1 MKWYIMGRGGIL
13 WEISNQRINML
24 IGHYIHG
31 LDDKKRI
38 SIPSKWR
45 SVLGKKVVVTS
56 GLDKSLFVF
65 SLKEWQKIAEKLSSL
80 SFTNKDTRSFT
91 RFMLSNA
98 FEADLDSVGR
108 ILITDTLKDFASI
121 NKKAVLVGM
130 HSRVEIWSE
139 EEWEKYSNANNKSA
153 DALATKLSDIGI
165 L

>member
-1 MKWYIMGRGGIL
+1 VGYCGRYRAGGLIYL
-13 WEISNQRINML
+13 NML

-31 LDDKKRI
+31 LDDKNRI

-98 FEADLDSVGR
+98 FDTDLDSVGR
-108 ILITDTLKDFASI
+108 ILVTGELKNFADI
-121 NKKAVLVGM
+121 KKKVVLVGM
-130 HSRVEIWSE
+130 HSRVEIWDE
-139 EEWEKYSNANNKSA
+139 NIWEKYSRENNKDA
-153 DALATKLSDIGI
+153 DSIASKLSEIGV

>member
-1 MKWYIMGRGGIL
+1 MGRGGIL
-13 WEISNQRINML
+13 WEISNQRTNML

-98 FEADLDSVGR
+98 FEVDLDSVGR
-108 ILITDTLKDFASI
+108 ILITDALKDFASI

-130 HSRVEIWSE
+130 HSRVEIWGE
-139 EEWEKYSNANNKSA
+139 EEWEKYSSANNKSA
-153 DALATKLSDIGI
+153 DSIAGKLSEIGI

>member
-1 MKWYIMGRGGIL
+1 MGYCGRYQTVF
-13 WEISNQRINML
+13 NFML
-24 IGHYIHG
+24 IGHYIHQ

-38 SIPSKWR
+38 SIPAKWR

-80 SFTNKDTRSFT
+80 SFTNKEARSFT

-98 FEADLDSVGR
+98 FDTDLDSVGR
-108 ILITDTLKDFASI
+108 ILITDQLKSFADI

-139 EEWEKYSNANNKSA
+139 EEWEKYSKSNNKDA
-153 DALATKLSDIGI
+153 DSVASKLSDLGV

>member
-1 MKWYIMGRGGIL
+1 
-13 WEISNQRINML
+13 ML

-31 LDDKKRI
+31 LDDKNRI

-98 FEADLDSVGR
+98 FDTDLDSVGR
-108 ILITDTLKDFASI
+108 ILVTGELKNFADI
-121 NKKAVLVGM
+121 KKKVVLVGM
-130 HSRVEIWSE
+130 HSRVEIWDE
-139 EEWEKYSNANNKSA
+139 NIWEKYSRENNKDA
-153 DALATKLSDIGI
+153 DSIASKLSEIGV

>member
-1 MKWYIMGRGGIL
+1 
-13 WEISNQRINML
+13 ML
-24 IGHYIHG
+24 IGHYIHQ

-38 SIPSKWR
+38 SIPAKWR

-80 SFTNKDTRSFT
+80 SFTNKEARSFT

-98 FEADLDSVGR
+98 FDTDLDSVGR
-108 ILITDTLKDFASI
+108 ILITDQLKSFADI

-130 HSRVEIWSE
+130 HSRVEVWSE
-139 EEWEKYSNANNKSA
+139 EEWEKYSKANNKDA
-153 DALATKLSDIGI
+153 DSVASKLSDLGV

>member
-1 MKWYIMGRGGIL
+1 
-13 WEISNQRINML
+13 ML
-24 IGHYIHG
+24 IGHYIHQ

-38 SIPSKWR
+38 SIPAKWR

-98 FEADLDSVGR
+98 FDTDLDSVGR
-108 ILITDTLKDFASI
+108 ILITDQLKSFADI
-121 NKKAVLVGM
+121 KKKAVLVGM
-130 HSRVEIWSE
+130 HSRVEVWSE
-139 EEWEKYSNANNKSA
+139 EEWEKYSKVNNRDVDSVA
-153 DALATKLSDIGI
+153 SKLSDLGV

>member
-1 MKWYIMGRGGIL
+1 
-13 WEISNQRINML
+13 ML

-31 LDDKKRI
+31 LDDRKRL
-38 SIPSKWR
+38 SIPAKWR

-56 GLDKSLFVF
+56 GLDKSLFVY
-65 SLKEWQKIAEKLSSL
+65 SLKEWQKIADKLSEL

-108 ILITDTLKDFASI
+108 ILITDTLKDFANI
-121 NKKAVLVGM
+121 KKKAVLVGM
-130 HSRVEIWSE
+130 HSRVEVWGE
-139 EEWEKYSNANNKSA
+139 EEWDKYANSNNKSA
-153 DALATKLSDIGI
+153 DAIAGKLGELGI

>member
-1 MKWYIMGRGGIL
+1 MGDIDSPVL
-13 WEISNQRINML
+13 SML
-24 IGHYIHG
+24 IGHYIHQ

-45 SVLGKKVVVTS
+45 AILGKKVIVTS
-56 GLDKSLFVF
+56 GFDKSLFVY
-65 SLKEWQKIAEKLSSL
+65 SLKEWTKIAEKLSSL

-108 ILITDTLKDFASI
+108 ILVTDTLKSFADI
-121 NKKAVLVGM
+121 KKKAVLVGM

-153 DALATKLSDIGI
+153 DAVAEKLSEIGV

>member
-1 MKWYIMGRGGIL
+1 
-13 WEISNQRINML
+13 ML

-31 LDDKKRI
+31 LDDKKRL
-38 SIPSKWR
+38 SIPAKWR

-56 GLDKSLFVF
+56 GLDKSLFVY
-65 SLKEWQKIAEKLSSL
+65 SLKEWQKIADKLSEL

-108 ILITDTLKDFASI
+108 ILITDILKDFANI
-121 NKKAVLVGM
+121 EKKAVLVGM
-130 HSRVEIWSE
+130 HSRVEIWGE
-139 EEWEKYSNANNKSA
+139 EEWDKYANSNNKSA
-153 DALATKLSDIGI
+153 DTIAGKLGELGI

>member
-1 MKWYIMGRGGIL
+1 
-13 WEISNQRINML
+13 ML

-45 SVLGKKVVVTS
+45 NLLGKKVVVTS

-80 SFTNKDTRSFT
+80 SFTNKDSRSFT

-98 FEADLDSVGR
+98 FLADLDSVGR
-108 ILITDTLKDFASI
+108 ILITDALKDFAGL

-130 HSRVEIWSE
+130 HSRVEVWSE
-139 EEWEKYSNANNKSA
+139 EEWSKYSNINNKNA
-153 DALATKLSDIGI
+153 DDIAGKLSDIGV

>member
-1 MKWYIMGRGGIL
+1 MGDIAL
-13 WEISNQRINML
+13 VVKLML

-31 LDDKKRI
+31 LDDKNRI

-98 FEADLDSVGR
+98 FDTDLDSVGR
-108 ILITDTLKDFASI
+108 ILVTGELKNFADI
-121 NKKAVLVGM
+121 KKKVVLVGM
-130 HSRVEIWSE
+130 HSRVEIWDE
-139 EEWEKYSNANNKSA
+139 DIWEKYSLSNNKDA
-153 DALATKLSDIGI
+153 DSIASKLSEIGV

>member
-1 MKWYIMGRGGIL
+1 MGYCGRYRAGGLIYL
-13 WEISNQRINML
+13 NML

-31 LDDKKRI
+31 LDDKNRI

-98 FEADLDSVGR
+98 FDTDLDSVGR
-108 ILITDTLKDFASI
+108 ILVTGELKNFADI
-121 NKKAVLVGM
+121 KKKVVLVGM
-130 HSRVEIWSE
+130 HSRVEIWDE
-139 EEWEKYSNANNKSA
+139 NIWEKYSRENNKDA
-153 DALATKLSDIGI
+153 DSIASKLSEIGV

>member
-1 MKWYIMGRGGIL
+1 
-13 WEISNQRINML
+13 ML
-24 IGHYIHG
+24 IGHYIHQ

-38 SIPSKWR
+38 SIPAKWR

-80 SFTNKDTRSFT
+80 SFTNKEARSFT

-98 FEADLDSVGR
+98 FDTDLDSVGR
-108 ILITDTLKDFASI
+108 ILITDQLKSFADI
-121 NKKAVLVGM
+121 NKKAELVGM
-130 HSRVEIWSE
+130 HSRVEVWSE
-139 EEWEKYSNANNKSA
+139 EEWEKYSKANNKDA
-153 DALATKLSDIGI
+153 DSVASKLSDLGV

>member
-1 MKWYIMGRGGIL
+1 
-13 WEISNQRINML
+13 ML
-24 IGHYIHG
+24 IGHYIHQ

-98 FEADLDSVGR
+98 FDTDLDSVGR
-108 ILITDTLKDFASI
+108 ILITDQLKSFADI
-121 NKKAVLVGM
+121 KKKAVLVGM
-130 HSRVEIWSE
+130 HSRVEVWSE
-139 EEWEKYSNANNKSA
+139 EEWEKYSKSNNKDA
-153 DALATKLSDIGI
+153 DSVASKLSDLGV

>member
-1 MKWYIMGRGGIL
+1 
-13 WEISNQRINML
+13 ML
-24 IGHYIHG
+24 IGHYIHQ

-38 SIPSKWR
+38 SIPAKWR
-45 SVLGKKVVVTS
+45 SLLGKKVVVTS

-80 SFTNKDTRSFT
+80 SFTNKEARSFT

-98 FEADLDSVGR
+98 FDTDLDSVGR
-108 ILITDTLKDFASI
+108 ILITDQLKSFADI

-130 HSRVEIWSE
+130 HSRVEVWSE
-139 EEWEKYSNANNKSA
+139 EEWEKYSKANNKDA
-153 DALATKLSDIGI
+153 DSVASKLSELGV

>member
-1 MKWYIMGRGGIL
+1 
-13 WEISNQRINML
+13 ML

-45 SVLGKKVVVTS
+45 NLLGKKVVVTS

-80 SFTNKDTRSFT
+80 SFTNKDSRSFT

-98 FEADLDSVGR
+98 FLTDLDSVGR
-108 ILITDTLKDFASI
+108 ILITDALKDFSGL

-139 EEWEKYSNANNKSA
+139 EEWSKYSNINNKNA
-153 DALATKLSDIGI
+153 DDIASKLSDIGI